1 VSACP
6 SDAALADYWFGDLPE
21 AEADA
26 VEEHAFECDGC
37 SARLQELA
45 GLREGVRELVRTGR
59 APVVIAPSFLGA
71 ASREGLRIREYAVGP
86 GESVACTVTAEDDL
100 VVSRLRADLRG
111 VARVDLIAEPEGGGA
126 QRAEDVPFDAAT
138 GEVILAQSMP
148 MLRALPTST
157 FRIRLVAPD
166 DAGAERVLGEYTF
179 AHTRGR

>member
-1 VSACP
+1 VSGCLSAE
-6 SDAALADYWFGDLPE
+6 ALADYWFGDLPDGV
-21 AEADA
+21 ASA
-26 VEEHAFECDGC
+26 VEEHLFDCAECR
-37 SARLQELA
+37 ARVEELVR
-45 GLREGVRELVRTGR
+45 LRAGVRELVRTGR
-59 APVVIAPSFLGA
+59 VPVVVGPAFLGT

-86 GESVACTVTAEDDL
+86 GETVACTVTADDDL

-111 VARVDLIAEPEGGGA
+111 VPRVDLIAEPEQGGV

-138 GEVILAQSMP
+138 GEVILAQSTP

-166 DAGAERVLGEYTF
+166 AAGERLLGEYTF